1 MGQKWIF
8 RLKTEDFVCVAQR
21 PNIALK
27 EKSEGKSR
35 ALSEYYSETENDQKP
50 VGIWTELEAA
60 NRPKHYADKRQQ
72 PAGNLQK
79 ESQKRDASR
88 ERKTTAPTMQ
98 RSLSKSANGRSGS
111 TVGRNHLSFS
121 SKWSGLPTHA
131 AWT

>member
-60 NRPKHYADKRQQ
+60 NRPCATSRQ
-72 PAGNLQK
+72 
-79 ESQKRDASR
+79 
-88 ERKTTAPTMQ
+88 
-98 RSLSKSANGRSGS
+98 
-111 TVGRNHLSFS
+111 
-121 SKWSGLPTHA
+121 WSGAQACHKHHGNQRDGSSGQIIDWKLYVKDKWVKQESRTLDPE
-131 AWT
+131 W